1 GVCWSRSSLPPGC
14 VPSLGGATGAC
25 GTASTPASPWP
36 APTSDPGA
44 RLGRRPG
51 LAGPAGPLRPLAL
64 TVAKVQCAQ
73 GGGSRPHGAV
83 CVCVGVLVLALLGSV
98 AAAEPGHGGAV
109 ANQQPAA
116 RGRTRQGP
124 APEGAGPCPLLFNV
138 WRCPALPHPLG
149 CSTIGA
155 GSRNDRVRNGT
166 GCDTSALTTKQ
177 TFEHTTPPQW
187 NQCALPC
194 PHPQTNKQAR
204 GCSATVPGSVLPQ

>member
-51 LAGPAGPLRPLAL
+51 LAGPAGSLRPLAL

-116 RGRTRQGP
+116 RGAERGRAPHLLVRGP
-124 APEGAGPCPLLFNV
+124 ALCCSMFGGVLLSHTLSGAVP
-138 WRCPALPHPLG
+138 
-149 CSTIGA
+149 
-155 GSRNDRVRNGT
+155 
-166 GCDTSALTTKQ
+166 SALEAVTTG
-177 TFEHTTPPQW
+177 F
-187 NQCALPC
+187 
-194 PHPQTNKQAR
+194 
-204 GCSATVPGSVLPQ
+204 GMGPGVTL

>member
-51 LAGPAGPLRPLAL
+51 LAGPAGSLRPLAL

-116 RGRTRQGP
+116 RGGP
-124 APEGAGPCPLLFNV
+124 NAAGPRTFWCG
-138 WRCPALPHPLG
+138 ALPSVVQCLAVS
-149 CSTIGA
+149 CSP
-155 GSRNDRVRNGT
+155 
-166 GCDTSALTTKQ
+166 
-177 TFEHTTPPQW
+177 TPPRVQYHRRW
-187 NQCALPC
+187 KP
-194 PHPQTNKQAR
+194 
-204 GCSATVPGSVLPQ
+204 